1 MRINPTTSDPAVSI
15 REKTNL
21 GRIAQIIGPHGG
33 GEWRATIGSFRER
46 KQRPWVLL
54 MLNFVDSAKKVFGA
68 KKENTV
74 SSDGGVIV
82 EAAPVKENDLHWA
95 LGKAWED
102 RVQLAEARLDL
113 RRDASEFLM
122 ANLYRVVHSE
132 LQGLGSMEVGVVM
145 EEEVVIQRWEVKDVR
160 DDGGGCGYF
169 SKGVVEVIVDTTM
182 EMEDVVEM
190 VVDAIVVVMEKEV
203 VDTEMKNVRGGYGG
217 GACGYSERRRNASW
231 WTRVNKR
238 EGGGSVTR

>member
-1 MRINPTTSDPAVSI
+1 MESVIGHPKVFSLARWSCRCTNKCIFEAVIDSSKLNIFFIMRINPTTLDPAVSI

-132 LQGLGSMEVGVVM
+132 LQGLS
-145 EEEVVIQRWEVKDVR
+145 
-160 DDGGGCGYF
+160 
-169 SKGVVEVIVDTTM
+169 
-182 EMEDVVEM
+182 
-190 VVDAIVVVMEKEV
+190 
-203 VDTEMKNVRGGYGG
+203 
-217 GACGYSERRRNASW
+217 
-231 WTRVNKR
+231 
-238 EGGGSVTR
+238 